1 MLLLKYILISTE
13 VFLRQLFC
21 GSPFGTRQTLVF
33 LRGTKCQRLRWPEEC
48 YVPWR
53 HLEVKDSLASY
64 LRLYRYNHVVGEDM
78 TRGMPKLQY
87 YIITSKAHPAYL
99 YDVYIYIYTCVYGE
113 RPLQTNAWCLHGMCM
128 HTHAHVHGDAHA
140 STHTPRCVRTVQMH
154 TQIFHTRANTDRTTI
169 RWQTSGHILSCIL
182 AAYQQLP
189 ACTHTHTRTPWDLH
203 TNACNHSIYYFD
215 QLCSWQIAVRS
226 S

>member
-99 YDVYIYIYTCVYGE
+99 YDVYIYIHVYME
-113 RPLQTNAWCLHGMCM
+113 RDLCKPMHDVCM
-128 HTHAHVHGDAHA
+128 ACACILMRTFMEMHMHPHTHRGVCVQFKCIRKFSIHV
-140 STHTPRCVRTVQMH
+140 Q
-154 TQIFHTRANTDRTTI
+154 TQIGQPYDDRQADTYY
-169 RWQTSGHILSCIL
+169 H
-182 AAYQQLP
+182 AY
-189 ACTHTHTRTPWDLH
+189 
-203 TNACNHSIYYFD
+203 
-215 QLCSWQIAVRS
+215 
-226 S
+226 